1 VRKHKINKSSDSNSM
16 EVPGAFAKAK
26 TVLEEEYGR
35 RMQEALR
42 RYGQV
47 ASLVD
52 REVMGWHALDS
63 EQQRDMDTVIET
75 LNALSTTAGAG
86 GVATEAAF
94 VLGVLYQE
102 GRGMPGPKCA
112 RAAECYQLAAEAGR
126 TEALYNLA
134 CMTRTGFV
142 VMNNSLILF
151 RMSYSIVPV
160 VHF

>member
-1 VRKHKINKSSDSNSM
+1 MM
-16 EVPGAFAKAK
+16 ETPGAFARPK

-42 RYGQV
+42 QYGQV

-52 REVMGWHALDS
+52 REVMTWHALPP
-63 EQQRDMDTVIET
+63 EQQDGMDRVIET
-75 LNALSTTAGAG
+75 LNALSSTAGAG

-112 RAAECYQLAAEAGR
+112 RAAECYHLAAEAGR
-126 TEALYNLA
+126 VEALYNLA
-134 CMTRTGFV
+134 CLTRTGCA
-142 VMNNSLILF
+142 SPKQTKPL
-151 RMSYSIVPV
+151 
-160 VHF
+160 